1 LAKYADAEQPIFARV
16 RQRRA
21 FEEIILQVE
30 EAIVDGRLS
39 AGDRLPPERELAQI
53 FGVSRPAVREAM
65 RVLEAFGVIIAR
77 RGSGSE
83 SGSTLISGE
92 ETNGLGGLLRLYAAL
107 LRIPLSDLI
116 EVRVAL
122 EATAIRA
129 TVAKASDAGFDKL
142 DAIIDRMRDA
152 TTPERFLEAD
162 TAFHLMVAELS
173 GNPALSLLMG
183 ELREAVAREMLR
195 AFQRLDD
202 FEPERQWL
210 IGEHA
215 RVAEV
220 IRSRDEEAAVQA
232 ISDHIRGFYG
242 RVLQEDGPSSPP
254 ESPRERGAAQRRSR
268 PRSSSSS
275 R

>member
-1 LAKYADAEQPIFARV
+1 MAKYAAEQSIFAPV

-92 ETNGLGGLLRLYAAL
+92 DTNGLGGLLRLYAAL

-129 TVAKASDAGFDKL
+129 IVAKVSDAGFDKL
-142 DAIIDRMRDA
+142 DTIVDRMRDA

-173 GNPALSLLMG
+173 GNSALSLLMG
-183 ELREAVAREMLR
+183 ELREAVARAMLR
-195 AFQRLDD
+195 AFKRLDD

-215 RVAEV
+215 RLAAA
-220 IRSRDEEAAVQA
+220 IRSKDEEAAVQA
-232 ISDHIRGFYG
+232 ISDHIRGFYS
-242 RVLQEDGPSSPP
+242 RVLQDDGPSSPP
-254 ESPRERGAAQRRSR
+254 EPTRQRGSAQRRSR
-268 PRSSSSS
+268 ARSSASSS
-275 R
+275 